1 MLFRSVLVVIAMM
14 AIIVMPLLGMFGSGL
29 MVTQS
34 SRQNLRAAN
43 IAQRVLDE
51 IMAGSRTAGAMGEL
65 VTWEPGGYTF
75 DLSITSAT
83 TKLNKVEITVF
94 SPGVTTPLEV
104 VTLVAKP

>member
-1 MLFRSVLVVIAMM
+1 MVIAMM
-14 AIIVMPLLGMFGSGL
+14 AVIVMPLLGMFGSGL
-29 MVTQS
+29 MVTQT

-51 IMAGSRTAGAMGEL
+51 VMAGSRTLEVADEL

-75 DLSITSAT
+75 TLTITSVT